1 MVDERRAFFYRTG
14 MTDPRID
21 KLAHMLINY
30 SCDVNPGEL
39 VLIEAIDVPH
49 AFTNA
54 LVRETAA
61 AGGRPIV
68 MLKSNEIQRAL
79 LQAATVEQW
88 QAIADVERLQMEKVQ
103 CYIGARG
110 NPNVSELSDVPA
122 AKQKIYEQTVWK
134 QVHHDV
140 RIKKTRWCVLRWPT
154 ASMAQMAEMS
164 TEAFEEF
171 FFNVCTLDYAKM
183 SRAMQPLKAMLE
195 ATGDVR
201 LKGPGDTD
209 LSFSIKGI
217 PAICCDGKVN
227 IPDGE
232 VFTAPVRN
240 SVNGIIHYN
249 CPTLY
254 RGTTHNDIRLTFK
267 DGKII
272 EATST
277 ATAKLN
283 EVLDA
288 DEGARYIGE
297 FAIGFNP
304 YCTQPMK
311 DILFDEKIAGS
322 IHFTPGACYDDA
334 SNGNKSDIHWDM
346 VMRQTPEAGGGE
358 IWFDRKLVRKDGRFV
373 VPELLGLNPENLK

>member
-240 SVNGIIHYN
+240 SVNGVIHYN